1 MNTFPPELS
10 GMGHNRNQEY
20 INAFGKH
27 LRILRES
34 NNLTQ
39 EDLAAKCDI
48 PLSQVGRMERG
59 VRSPTLSTLLIL
71 ADGLGVDPKLLL
83 DFKFK
88 KR

>member
-1 MNTFPPELS
+1 
-10 GMGHNRNQEY
+10 MGHNRNQDY

-27 LRILRES
+27 LRVLRELKK
-34 NNLTQ
+34 LTQ

-59 VRSPTLSTLLIL
+59 VRSPTLSTILIL
-71 ADGLGVDPKLLL
+71 AEGLGVDPKELLSFR
-83 DFKFK
+83 FKTN